1 MTYIIN
7 INKEYTKI
15 INSKYHQTVQRV
27 QIEIQ
32 IDLNSTY
39 HKKISNDTY
48 TLMFEYDTLNTYR
61 TKYQKLY
68 TTYVQNNSIN
78 VTQC

>member
-48 TLMFEYDTLNTYR
+48 TLMFENDTLNTYR
-61 TKYQKLY
+61 TKYR
-68 TTYVQNNSIN
+68 
-78 VTQC
+78 

>member
-15 INSKYHQTVQRV
+15 INSRPKYHQTVQRV

-48 TLMFEYDTLNTYR
+48 TLMFENDTLNTYR
-61 TKYQKLY
+61 TKYQ
-68 TTYVQNNSIN
+68 
-78 VTQC
+78 

>member
-48 TLMFEYDTLNTYR
+48 TLMFENDTLNTYR
-61 TKYQKLY
+61 TKYQ
-68 TTYVQNNSIN
+68 
-78 VTQC
+78 

>member
-27 QIEIQ
+27 QIQIQ

-48 TLMFEYDTLNTYR
+48 TLMFENDTLNTYR
-61 TKYQKLY
+61 TKYR
-68 TTYVQNNSIN
+68 
-78 VTQC
+78 

>member
-27 QIEIQ
+27 QIQIQ

-48 TLMFEYDTLNTYR
+48 TLMFENDTLNTYR
-61 TKYQKLY
+61 TKYQ
-68 TTYVQNNSIN
+68 
-78 VTQC
+78 

>member
-61 TKYQKLY
+61 TKYQ
-68 TTYVQNNSIN
+68 
-78 VTQC
+78 